1 MTKKI
6 SFIEKDAKELETL
19 LAEKREEL
27 RTVRFAVA
35 GSRPKDPS
43 RAGKIR
49 KDIARIM
56 TVQTQK
62 ETTE

>member
-43 RAGKIR
+43 QASKIR

-56 TVQTQK
+56 TAQTQK
-62 ETTE
+62 ETTD